1 MRIPRIYIDQLRKH
15 DQKITISN
23 EINHYLV
30 NVLRLKENHPII
42 LFNGVDELEFDGKII
57 SSSKKQTE
65 IEITET
71 KPVSNMPKVNIH
83 LLQAL
88 SKGDRFDYAIQKATE
103 LGVSSITPLMTERVD
118 VKLPADRLAKR
129 QQHWQKIIISACEQ
143 SNRVILPELN
153 EAINLSNLQP
163 PKDSLSFILSPTADK
178 KLSSYQKQKPQDIY
192 IIIGPEGGLTK
203 EEINL
208 MIEKNAQA
216 ITLGPRILR
225 TETAP
230 VAMISLVQYLWGDF

>member
-1 MRIPRIYIDQLRKH
+1 MRIPRIYIDKLEKN
-15 DQKITISN
+15 DQKIIISN

-30 NVLRLKENHPII
+30 NVLRLKENHPVI
-42 LFNGVDELEFDGKII
+42 LFNGLDELEFDGKII

-71 KPVSNMPKVNIH
+71 KSVSNMPKVNIH

-118 VKLPADRLAKR
+118 VKLPADRLAKK

-178 KLSSYQKQKPQDIY
+178 KLSDYQKQKPQDIY

-203 EEINL
+203 EEVSL
-208 MIEKNAQA
+208 MIEKNVQA